1 VTVEPGTAADAA
13 GRSVPSATAASG
25 RARES
30 ASRPAA
36 SSGPT
41 AEPTPGSTRPA
52 ASIPSGSPLRPAAG
66 SAPAAAEVTPGW
78 TPAPTKRPA
87 AEQAPPATTRPAA
100 EQSPPAT
107 TRPAA
112 EQAPPAT
119 TRPAARSAGGATAA
133 PEDGRLPGGGDAWLT
148 TVNILIGLWTGLL
161 SFVFLG
167 WLLPLSLALTP
178 IFMVGVPLLALAL
191 ALCRWFA
198 ALERARYR
206 LVLGV
211 EIPPPDPVGKPAG
224 SLVER
229 FRALVRT
236 PARWREAGYHL
247 LRFPLSAVQV
257 VLITAVWLLPLGGLS
272 LPIYNWSLPHGGAN
286 LGLFTVRTWWSLALV
301 FLVSLALLVNSPR
314 MVRWLGI
321 ADLAVARR
329 LLGPDRLAA
338 RVGELERS
346 RAAVVVSAEEER
358 RRIERD
364 LHDGAQQ
371 RLVALA
377 MQLGRARSRFG
388 SDPDGARAL
397 LDEAHSEAKLALA
410 ELRDLARGLHPA
422 VLTDRGLDAALSGLA
437 ARSPI
442 PVVVEVDPAAGAQSV
457 PVVDAIAYFVVAE
470 ALTNVAKHA
479 QATRAAVVVRRL
491 DGMLRVV
498 VTDDGVGGA
507 DPAGGTGLRGLA
519 DRVSGVDGRLHVD
532 SPSGGPTVLTVEL
545 PCAS

>member
-1 VTVEPGTAADAA
+1 VVSVPQPAGEGDEVTVERSAATPEAVRQTAPA
-13 GRSVPSATAASG
+13 V
-25 RARES
+25 
-30 ASRPAA
+30 PAA
-36 SSGPT
+36 PPRATLSPPVAAPGGPT
-41 AEPTPGSTRPA
+41 S
-52 ASIPSGSPLRPAAG
+52 
-66 SAPAAAEVTPGW
+66 
-78 TPAPTKRPA
+78 
-87 AEQAPPATTRPAA
+87 
-100 EQSPPAT
+100 
-107 TRPAA
+107 
-112 EQAPPAT
+112 
-119 TRPAARSAGGATAA
+119 
-133 PEDGRLPGGGDAWLT
+133 GDAWLT

-161 SFVFLG
+161 AFVLLG
-167 WLLPLSLALTP
+167 WMLPAALVLTP
-178 IFMVGVPLLALAL
+178 LFMVGVPLLMLAL
-191 ALCRWFA
+191 ALSRRFGN
-198 ALERARYR
+198 LERARYR

-211 EIPPPDPVGKPAG
+211 EIPSPYPDGKPEG
-224 SLVER
+224 RLVDR
-229 FRALVRT
+229 FRAVVRT
-236 PARWREAGYHL
+236 PGRWREAGYNL
-247 LRFPLSAVQV
+247 LRLPLSAVQV
-257 VLITAVWLLPLGGLS
+257 VLVTAAWLLPLAGLT

-286 LGLFTVRTWWSLALV
+286 VWLFTVRTWWALVLV
-301 FLVSLALLVNSPR
+301 FLVSAVLLVNSPR

-321 ADLAVARR
+321 ADLAIARR

-346 RAAVVVSAEEER
+346 RAAVVVSAEQER

-377 MQLGRARSRFG
+377 MQLGRAKSRFAT
-388 SDPDGARAL
+388 DPEGARKL
-397 LDEAHSEAKLALA
+397 LDEAHTEAKLALA

-442 PVVVEVDPAAGAQSV
+442 PVVVEVDPAAGQDAV

-479 QATRAAVVVRRL
+479 RATRAAVVVRRL
-491 DGMLRVV
+491 DGLLRVV

-507 DPAGGTGLRGLA
+507 DPAAGTGLRGLA

>member
-1 VTVEPGTAADAA
+1 VTTEPGADAVDTTA
-13 GRSVPSATAASG
+13 HPRSSVPA
-25 RARES
+25 
-30 ASRPAA
+30 PAG
-36 SSGPT
+36 SVVRT
-41 AEPTPGSTRPA
+41 TPGLATPTRA
-52 ASIPSGSPLRPAAG
+52 EAAG
-66 SAPAAAEVTPGW
+66 ERRPG
-78 TPAPTKRPA
+78 
-87 AEQAPPATTRPAA
+87 
-100 EQSPPAT
+100 S
-107 TRPAA
+107 
-112 EQAPPAT
+112 
-119 TRPAARSAGGATAA
+119 
-133 PEDGRLPGGGDAWLT
+133 GDAWLT

-161 SFVFLG
+161 SFAVLG

-178 IFMVGVPLLALAL
+178 VFMIGVPLLMLAL
-191 ALCRWFA
+191 ALSRRFA
-198 ALERARYR
+198 ALERGRYR

-211 EIPPPDPVGKPAG
+211 EIPPPDQADKPKG

-236 PARWREAGYHL
+236 TARWREAGYHL
-247 LRFPLSAVQV
+247 LRLPLSAVQV

-286 LGLFTVRTWWSLALV
+286 LALFTVRNWWSLALV
-301 FLVSLALLVNSPR
+301 FLISLLLLRNAPL

-377 MQLGRARSRFG
+377 MQLGRAKSRFG
-388 SDPDGARAL
+388 TDPEGARSL
-397 LDEAHSEAKLALA
+397 LDEAHNEAKLALA

-442 PVVVEVDPAAGAQSV
+442 PVVVEVDPAAGAKPV

-498 VTDDGVGGA
+498 VSDDGVGGA

-532 SPSGGPTVLTVEL
+532 SPPGGPTVLTVEL